1 MKSVPKEALSFLL
14 QLKQNNDR
22 DWFNDHKGEFKSIE
36 SEMKDFYK
44 EIELK
49 LELEKNVN
57 LVSFKSQSIE
67 ISFNENLDK
76 NFIKNLTSKLLDWT
90 GQRWIIT
97 LSKKQGAKSIS
108 ESEAI
113 LKKNNLKKLE
123 ANDFY
128 KKMITSF
135 PDAEI
140 TKIKN
145 LDDEKK

>member
-1 MKSVPKEALSFLL
+1 M
-14 QLKQNNDR
+14 
-22 DWFNDHKGEFKSIE
+22 
-36 SEMKDFYK
+36 
-44 EIELK
+44 
-49 LELEKNVN
+49 
-57 LVSFKSQSIE
+57 
-67 ISFNENLDK
+67 
-76 NFIKNLTSKLLDWT
+76 LDWT

-108 ESEAI
+108 ESKAI
-113 LKKNNLKKLE
+113 LKENNIKKLE